1 MKEGRFFCFASFRSA
16 SLLYDNFRFR
26 GFKNSASRAP
36 ARNAIFLS
44 VFLSAFFFLSPI
56 EREERGDLFLSLFSL
71 LFFFSFSLFFLSSP
85 FERDLFS
92 FSSLSSLLLFFSS
105 SFLLPTETVSLLFL
119 FLYLLAFF
127 LYICCL
133 NRCR

>member
-1 MKEGRFFCFASFRSA
+1 VMLRIEDASSLQICLSIRYDDCLAQDESSMNGEE
-16 SLLYDNFRFR
+16 SLL
-26 GFKNSASRAP
+26 AE
-36 ARNAIFLS
+36 ARN
-44 VFLSAFFFLSPI
+44 
-56 EREERGDLFLSLFSL
+56 LFSL